1 MSLNFVLVVI
11 HLINKA
17 HINGKKKNYAVF
29 FILRSVTVQKY
40 YIYVFVG
47 NLSVTVQK
55 YSIYVF
61 VGNFKWIPRCGI
73 LFYCLWWS
81 SFDTCSQICNTAS
94 TNSFVLRR
102 DPKKNCYSF
111 YYEISFPH

>member
-1 MSLNFVLVVI
+1 LSLNFVLVVI

-61 VGNFKWIPRCGI
+61 VGNLSGFLDVVFCFIVYGGLPLILVVKFVTLPLLTL
-73 LFYCLWWS
+73 LFYVG
-81 SFDTCSQICNTAS
+81 TQ
-94 TNSFVLRR
+94 
-102 DPKKNCYSF
+102 KKTVIRF
-111 YYEISFPH
+111 IMK